1 MSLGFHCDR
10 FKSRAQGENW
20 KNHRKHNN
28 NRSWTAINAPMPPMD
43 KQNNEIAFY
52 RLRHWDIR
60 DSRETRNKKNQ
71 ESRIFFLAVCFFRL
85 SNGIELEKLA
95 SERKKIRE
103 IYTAAERQYNTIYRK
118 ENERNGYLM
127 RFSWHH
133 LNIYIFKFNFN
144 AVW

>member
-1 MSLGFHCDR
+1 
-10 FKSRAQGENW
+10 
-20 KNHRKHNN
+20 
-28 NRSWTAINAPMPPMD
+28 
-43 KQNNEIAFY
+43 
-52 RLRHWDIR
+52 LRHSRLSR
-60 DSRETRNKKNQ
+60 DKRQKNQ

-127 RFSWHH
+127 RFS
-133 LNIYIFKFNFN
+133 
-144 AVW
+144 